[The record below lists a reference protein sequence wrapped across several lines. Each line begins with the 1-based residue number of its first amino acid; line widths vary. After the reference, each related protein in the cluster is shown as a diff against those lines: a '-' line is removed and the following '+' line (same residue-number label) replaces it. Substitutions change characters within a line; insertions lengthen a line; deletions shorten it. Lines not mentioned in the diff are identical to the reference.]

1 MTVVKLGRK
10 GQLSFPNSILT
21 WLRVVGEQ
29 LMLVDATDDGAI
41 VLRPAGIYSI
51 ELYSYE
57 RVREF
62 LHEDALPTNVSKSTR
77 KALIQ
82 RGRR

>member
-1 MTVVKLGRK
+1 MTVVKLGKK
-10 GQLSFPNSILT
+10 GQLSIPEPILDR
-21 WLRVVGEQ
+21 LGFEGEQ

-41 VLRPAGIYSI
+41 VLRPAGIYPI
-51 ELYSYE
+51 EIYSHE

-62 LHEDALPTNVSKSTR
+62 LGEDALPTDMSERTR
-77 KALIQ
+77 KALTQ

>member
-10 GQLSFPNSILT
+10 GQLSFPKSILN

-29 LMLVDATDDGAI
+29 QMLVDTTDDGAI
-41 VLRPAGIYSI
+41 VLCPAGSYSI

-62 LHEDALPTNVSKSTR
+62 LHEDAPPTEMSKRTR
-77 KALIQ
+77 KALTQ